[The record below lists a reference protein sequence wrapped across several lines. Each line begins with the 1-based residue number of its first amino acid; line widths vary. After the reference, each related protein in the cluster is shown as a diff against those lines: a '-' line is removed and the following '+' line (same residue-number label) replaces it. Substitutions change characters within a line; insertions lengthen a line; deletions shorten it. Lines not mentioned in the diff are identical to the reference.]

1 MAVVR
6 ALAWTDIAPDNPP
19 TCLYVPTLTN
29 CVTTGESMA
38 LDPPIMH
45 NNVAFS
51 FGRIIGA
58 ANLSAFFMQLICR
71 PSDIGEVSPIIAP
84 LERSDLEI
92 GQQVQ
97 FTRLDA
103 MRFLKEYLDS

>member
-1 MAVVR
+1 MTVVR

-19 TCLYVPTLTN
+19 TCLYVPKLTN

-38 LDPPIMH
+38 LHPLIMH

-58 ANLSAFFMQLICR
+58 ASPSAFFMQLICR
-71 PSDIGEVSPIIAP
+71 PSDLGDVSPIMAP
-84 LERSDLEI
+84 VERSYVVYPPELVSQEQ
-92 GQQVQ
+92 G
-97 FTRLDA
+97 
-103 MRFLKEYLDS
+103 YLPEA